1 MKGMVYIV
9 KEKNNCILILLIVG
23 SAVIFSILGFYW
35 NARYYHQTDID
46 YFNAPP
52 LASAMQGIHDKLFLT
67 EINSLVSDYSVP
79 TIVMDGQTAATGAEL
94 LAYNMVQSIAENIA
108 ANLPDTDL
116 QASELGTDP
125 QEALNLIAMSQA
137 ESNPS
142 TYNFTTATDD
152 YFNDACFIGDS
163 RTVGISQYAGI
174 ENATF
179 LCQTSLSIYDY
190 EKPKIKYEGKK
201 TSIKEVLMQEQFAK
215 IYLMMGINECGTGTS
230 EYFYEH
236 YRAVVEDI
244 RSLQP
249 DALIFI
255 EGNLLVT
262 QSKSDESTSITNE
275 RLSERNAMIATIA
288 NQKDIFYI
296 DINESSLCE
305 NGALVPD
312 YTWDQIHIKAQYYPV
327 WKEFLL
333 QHAIVVS

>member
-1 MKGMVYIV
+1 M
-9 KEKNNCILILLIVG
+9 KEKNNCILILLIAG
-23 SAVIFSILGFYW
+23 SAVLFSILGIYW
-35 NARYYHQTDID
+35 NTRYYHQTDVD

-52 LASAMQGIHDKLFLT
+52 LAFTMQGVHDKLFLA
-67 EINSLVSDYSVP
+67 EWNSFISDYSVP
-79 TIVMDGQTAATGAEL
+79 TMVMDGQTATAGAEL

-116 QASELGTDP
+116 QTAELGADP
-125 QEALNLIAMSQA
+125 QEALNLIAMSTQV
-137 ESNPS
+137 EIEPS
-142 TYNFTTATDD
+142 TYSFTTATDE
-152 YFNDACFIGDS
+152 YFDDACFIGDS

-174 ENATF
+174 DNATF

-190 EKPKIKYEGKK
+190 EKPKIKYDGKK

-236 YRAVVEDI
+236 YLAVVEDI

-262 QSKSDESTSITNE
+262 QSKSNESTSITNE

-288 NQKDIFYI
+288 NQRDIFYI

-333 QHAIVVS
+333 QHAIVIG